1 MAASDEVGVL
11 PHLDKT
17 LLMQRTVDTTTVVKC
32 EDPIKPL
39 DCALSTL
46 V

>member
-17 LLMQRTVDTTTVVKC
+17 LLMQRTVDTTVVKC